1 MHAGEPGQA
10 AVPYP
15 AAEGTI
21 IDVILAGMLN
31 AAYAVHGGALILTP
45 TSSITDSTTAPEL
58 EGANDITI
66 FESGGHT
73 YAAVAAKEDD
83 GVQILNVTNPSNITA
98 AGSITDDS
106 TLELE
111 YAWGIT
117 TFESGGHTY
126 AAVGAGNDNGVQI
139 LNITN
144 PYNIT
149 AAGNIMDN
157 STLGLLGAG
166 HIATFESGGSTYAA
180 VAAYSDSAVQILDV
194 TNPPTITAAGSI
206 TNSTSVNLEGA
217 NDIAIFESG
226 GSTYAAVAA
235 FLDHG
240 VQILNI
246 TNPYN
251 ITAAGTITN
260 STEAL
265 LLGSHGIA
273 IFESGG
279 STYAAVAAN
288 GAKGVQMLNITNPYK
303 ITAAGNITDSA
314 DAPELDGAIY
324 IATFKSGAH
333 TYAAVAA
340 GNDRGVQMLDVTN
353 PYNITAAG
361 SIMNNPADLRGPNA
375 ITTFKSGGD
384 TYAAVATEGDDG
396 VQIIRIDTGES
407 DSTPPQENHFVTTW
421 KTSAANQTVTI
432 PVHTGSTYNYTV
444 IWDNDSTSTDVTGN
458 AVHTYATAG
467 DHEVRIYGTFPRIHL
482 NNYADAPNL
491 VSIDQWGS
499 NPWTSMSNAFEGAT
513 NMIYM
518 ATDIPDL
525 SGVTKMD
532 IMFYNARAFNG
543 NLSGW
548 DVSKVTDMGS
558 MFDSASAF
566 NGDISGWNVSKV
578 TDMNFM
584 FAGSS
589 FSQPL
594 NDWNV
599 SGVTNMGYMFNDA
612 DAFNGNISGWDVS
625 GVTNMGY
632 MFSNADAFT
641 GNISGW
647 NVSGVTN
654 MARMFDGATAFT
666 GNLSGWNVSGVADM
680 SEMFEG
686 ATAFTGDIS
695 GWDVSGVT
703 NMGSMFES
711 ASAFNGDISGWNV
724 SKVTTMNLMFAGAT
738 AFNGDIS
745 GWDVSEV
752 DAMINMFNG
761 ATLFQQNLG
770 KWYVVPA
777 DTMYDA
783 TTNTLSV
790 TTISAQNSPLNGHS
804 PDYAIGIGGNSTLFN
819 MTGSTLMFKATP
831 SAGGYAVNVTA
842 PGGNFGTNNHRVL
855 EIEATGTILS
865 SNANLGGL
873 TISSGTL
880 IPSFSSTT
888 TGYAAGVANS
898 VSQVTITPTAS
909 HGSAT
914 ITVDGNPVT
923 SGSGYTVTGLNVGD
937 NSVVIVVTAQDS
949 TTKTYTITVTR
960 ATTALSSNANLGGL
974 TISSGTLI
982 PSFSS
987 TTTGYAAGVVNSV
1000 SQVTITPT
1008 ASHGSATITVDGN
1021 PVTSGSGYAVTGL
1034 NVGSA
1039 NTITIVVT
1047 AQDSTTKTYTIT
1059 VTRAA
1064 PPPGTFTAS
1073 IVPPASSPT
1082 NQDPVFDVTFGS
1094 AVLTEEF
1101 TADDV
1106 ATSPRGLTVSVS
1118 GSDPNFSFTIDGAP
1132 DGRITAHIPA
1142 GAVSAGGDFNAAS
1155 NRASVT
1161 VDKTDPRITS
1171 ARASGSDTI
1180 TVSFSEGVQGTT
1192 GASDW
1197 SLDGA
1202 PGVTVDSATGLP
1214 GGSVT
1219 LGLSGDLPEDRPELT
1234 LAYSGSGIQDLA
1246 GNPMD
1251 AVTDI
1256 AVRYPSSG
1264 RSQESSA
1271 PPVIDIG
1278 SVIKSYP
1285 QSVPE
1290 WVSQAAGARDPGTPI
1305 PSISVNGTFA
1315 FPLEINS
1322 SGYLLDGPASTLVP
1336 HVVAA
1341 GQPVTIKVTVH
1352 DPTPIAY
1359 FAAYLN
1365 LQGNDVSHLDSD
1377 AQIIWDYGQTY
1388 VIDQSGLMRDITVTM
1403 SEDPDDPTRNTF
1415 TVTVTLSESMGKTN
1429 MAIRTWNADGQLA
1442 GVQIFDALDVR
1453 APELEPV
1460 VVDPEPAETEPV
1472 VVDPE
1477 PAAVDDSAGRDIL
1490 EIRMWSG
1497 FEPESI
1503 SDAQL
1508 LASLG
1513 LDYPGADIPAWVMTE
1528 LGPLV
1533 AKGDVT
1539 AGEFKTA
1546 LEYVLGNA

>member
-1 MHAGEPGQA
+1 MLIYPHNCKAALQHSANGSSGAVACHPSQRRTALLAVSLAVLLAVAVAATGIVMHAGEPGQV

-21 IDVILAGMLN
+21 IDVILAGILN
-31 AAYAVHGGALILTP
+31 AAYAVHGGALSLTP
-45 TSSITDSTTAPEL
+45 TSNIPDSTTAPEL
-58 EGANDITI
+58 KGASDIAI

-73 YAAVAAKEDD
+73 YAAVASREDH

-98 AGSITDDS
+98 AGSIMNS
-106 TLELE
+106 TGVNLHG
-111 YAWGIT
+111 AWGID
-117 TFESGGHTY
+117 TFKSGTHTY
-126 AAVGAGNDNGVQI
+126 AVVGSGHSGTGDGVQI
-139 LNITN
+139 LNVTN

-149 AAGNIMDN
+149 AAGNITDN
-157 STLGLLGAG
+157 TTLNLDGAG
-166 HIATFESGGSTYAA
+166 HLAIFESGGNTYAA
-180 VAAYSDSAVQILDV
+180 VAAFSDDAVQILDV

-206 TNSTSVNLEGA
+206 TNNATLNLDGA
-217 NDIAIFESG
+217 NDVAIFKSG
-226 GSTYAAVAA
+226 THTYAAVAA
-235 FLDHG
+235 YDNHG

-251 ITAAGTITN
+251 ITAADNITN

-265 LLGSHGIA
+265 LLGSQGITT
-273 IFESGG
+273 FESGG
-279 STYAAVAAN
+279 DTYAAVTSN
-288 GAKGVQMLNITNPYK
+288 IGLYGVQMLNITNPYN
-303 ITAAGNITDSA
+303 ITAAGTIIDNTT
-314 DAPELDGAIY
+314 LKLGGANDVAI
-324 IATFKSGAH
+324 FKSGTH

-340 GNDRGVQMLDVTN
+340 NTDHAVQILDVTN

-361 SIMNNPADLRGPNA
+361 SITNNPTRELGGANTIA
-375 ITTFKSGGD
+375 IFESGGD
-384 TYAAVATEGDDG
+384 TYAAVAAYEDDG

-407 DSTPPQENHFVTTW
+407 DSTPPVENHFVTTW
-421 KTSAANQTVTI
+421 RTSAANQTVTI

-467 DHEVRIYGTFPRIHL
+467 DHEVRIYGTFPRIYL
-482 NNYADAPNL
+482 DGNSDAPKL

-499 NPWTSMSNAFEGAT
+499 NPWASMNGAFAGAT
-513 NMIYM
+513 NMVYN

-525 SGVTKMD
+525 SRVTKMD
-532 IMFYNARAFNG
+532 SMFYNARAFNG
-543 NLSGW
+543 DISGW

-558 MFDSASAF
+558 MFELASAF
-566 NGDISGWNVSKV
+566 NGDISGWDVSKV

-599 SGVTNMGYMFNDA
+599 SGVTNMGYMFDDV

-625 GVTNMGY
+625 GVTYMGY
-632 MFSNADAFT
+632 MFRNADAFT

-647 NVSGVTN
+647 NVSGVTS
-654 MARMFDGATAFT
+654 MERMFADADAFN
-666 GNLSGWNVSGVADM
+666 GNISGWNVSGVADM
-680 SEMFEG
+680 SEMFDD
-686 ATAFTGDIS
+686 ATAFNGDIS

-711 ASAFNGDISGWNV
+711 ASAFSGDISGWNV
-724 SKVTTMNLMFAGAT
+724 SKVTTMNLMFAGAG

-745 GWDVSEV
+745 GWDVSGV
-752 DAMINMFNG
+752 VAMINMFNG
-761 ATLFQQNLG
+761 ATSFQQNLG

-777 DTMYDA
+777 DTEYDA

-790 TTISAQNSPLNGHS
+790 TTISAQNSVLDGHS
-804 PDYAIGIGGNSTLFN
+804 PNYAIGIGGNSDLFN
-819 MTGSTLMFKATP
+819 MTGSTLMFEDTP
-831 SAGGYAVNVTA
+831 SVRGYTVNVTA
-842 PGGNFGTNNHRVL
+842 LGGDFGINNHRMLDVDV
-855 EIEATGTILS
+855 TGSANQPPTVTITGV
-865 SNANLGGL
+865 A
-873 TISSGTL
+873 TISEGDSGTL
-880 IPSFSSTT
+880 TGMADDVDGDVSSYSWSVNNPAVMINS
-888 TGYAAGVANS
+888 GNAATLQYTA
-898 VSQVTITPTAS
+898 SQVSSDTQVTFTLTVTDNDGATAS
-909 HGSAT
+909 DT
-914 ITVDGNPVT
+914 YDVTVLDVP
-923 SGSGYTVTGLNVGD
+923 
-937 NSVVIVVTAQDS
+937 
-949 TTKTYTITVTR
+949 
-960 ATTALSSNANLGGL
+960 
-974 TISSGTLI
+974 
-982 PSFSS
+982 
-987 TTTGYAAGVVNSV
+987 
-1000 SQVTITPT
+1000 
-1008 ASHGSATITVDGN
+1008 
-1021 PVTSGSGYAVTGL
+1021 
-1034 NVGSA
+1034 
-1039 NTITIVVT
+1039 
-1047 AQDSTTKTYTIT
+1047 
-1059 VTRAA
+1059 
-1064 PPPGTFTAS
+1064 PPPGTFDATIAQ
-1073 IVPPASSPT
+1073 PDSPT
-1082 NQDPVFDVTFGS
+1082 NQNPTFDVTFGS
-1094 AVLTEEF
+1094 NVPAEEF
-1101 TADDV
+1101 TEGDV
-1106 ATSPRGLTVSVS
+1106 VTSPPGLTVSVS
-1118 GSDPNFSFTIDGAP
+1118 GSGMSFSFTIDDAQ

-1142 GAVSAGGDFNAAS
+1142 GAVSAGGDSNAAS

-1180 TVSFSEGVQGTT
+1180 TVSFSERVQGST
-1192 GASDW
+1192 GAPDW
-1197 SLDGA
+1197 TLDGA
-1202 PGVTVDSATGLP
+1202 PGVAVDSATGLP
-1214 GGSVT
+1214 GGSVS
-1219 LGLSGDLPEDRPELT
+1219 LGLSEDLPEDKPELT
-1234 LAYSGSGIQDLA
+1234 LGYTGTGIEDLA

-1336 HVVAA
+1336 HVVAT

-1429 MAIRTWNADGQLA
+1429 MAIRTWNADGRLA

-1453 APELEPV
+1453 SPELEPV

-1533 AKGDVT
+1533 AKGGVT
-1539 AGEFKTA
+1539 VDEFKTA